1 MFTKLPMRVIGI
13 LALMAATAAAQP
25 QTIAEI
31 RQNHS
36 SLQNQWVDVAG
47 GIVTFK
53 STLGTRIVL
62 QDPNDDEYAGIQ
74 IRDLNSVQNDT
85 GGWLWNRV
93 NVGDWVSFSN
103 VRVTE
108 WTGNTMLRFND
119 PDRPNDDFPLST
131 FTIESTGNPLPRPVR
146 VGLGEILAPTY
157 DGAFHIE
164 PGALSD
170 YQKLE
175 SMRLAVTD
183 VEVAELDTGRFADNY
198 VLRAQ
203 NDSGGGGASVFAAD
217 YNNYNRDVSND
228 YHPKVE
234 VGAEFEYVVGY
245 LERSKASST
254 PDDYYQLV
262 TMTSAS
268 FSQTP
273 GDFDYDG
280 DTDGNDF
287 LAWQRGES
295 AGGPL
300 NTDDLADWRSNYGAS
315 GGGTTSVPE
324 PGAWTLSLG
333 WLALWRRRRGA
344 GLIVAGRWAWNASS
358 LRIVDVSAFRS

>member
-1 MFTKLPMRVIGI
+1 MLTKFPMGVTC
-13 LALMAATAAAQP
+13 LLSLLAATAAAQP
-25 QTIAEI
+25 QSIAEI

-47 GIVTFK
+47 GVVTFK
-53 STLGTRIVL
+53 STLGTRVVI
-62 QDPNDDEYAGIQ
+62 QDPNTDEYAGIQ

-85 GGWLWNRV
+85 GGWLWSRV

-119 PDRPNDDFPLST
+119 PDRPNENFPLST
-131 FTIESTGNPLPRPVR
+131 FTIESTGNPLPPPVR
-146 VGLGEILAPTY
+146 VGLGEIPAPTY

-164 PGALSD
+164 AGSLSD

-198 VLRAQ
+198 VLKSQ
-203 NDSGGGGASVFAAD
+203 NDSGGGASAFAAD
-217 YNNYNRDVSND
+217 YNNYNRDISND
-228 YHPKVE
+228 YHPRVE
-234 VGAEFEYVVGY
+234 VGAEFDYVVGY
-245 LERSKASST
+245 LERSKSSST

-262 TMTSAS
+262 TMTTGS
-268 FSQTP
+268 FSQAP

-287 LAWQRGES
+287 LAWQQGES
-295 AGGPL
+295 PSGPL
-300 NTDDLADWRSNYGAS
+300 DGDDLADWQANYGAS
-315 GGGTTSVPE
+315 GGATAAVPE
-324 PGAWTLSLG
+324 PSAWV
-333 WLALWRRRRGA
+333 LALGLLALKWRRTHQPP
-344 GLIVAGRWAWNASS
+344 IIS
-358 LRIVDVSAFRS
+358 